1 MNRLHYN
8 IVVKGR
14 VQGVWFRKC
23 TKDAAREIGVKGFV
37 KNDFDRTVYAEAEG
51 SKEQLTE
58 FINWL
63 YKGSPLSKVSK
74 VEYVEGELKNFK
86 IFEIRYL

>member
-1 MNRLHYN
+1 
-8 IVVKGR
+8 

-23 TKDAAREIGVKGFV
+23 AKDAANKIGVKGFV
-37 KNDFDRTVYAEAEG
+37 KNDFDGTVYAEAEG

-58 FINWL
+58 FIGWL

-74 VEYVEGELKNFK
+74 VDYKKDVLKNFET
-86 IFEIRYL
+86 FEINH

>member
-1 MNRLHYN
+1 LDKIHYN
-8 IVVKGR
+8 IKVSGR

-23 TKDAAREIGVKGFV
+23 TKDAAVEIGVKGFV

-51 SKEQLTE
+51 SIEQLTE
-58 FINWL
+58 FVNWL

-74 VEYVEGELKNFK
+74 VEYKEDVLRNFK
-86 IFEIRYL
+86 AFEIIH

>member
-1 MNRLHYN
+1 LDKLHYN
-8 IVVKGR
+8 IKVSGR

-23 TKDAAREIGVKGFV
+23 TKDAAIQIGVKGFV

-58 FINWL
+58 FISWL

-74 VEYVEGELKNFK
+74 VEYTEDGLINFENFK
-86 IFEIRYL
+86 ISH